1 MPKNKIEDLRNHLF
15 ETLEKLTDPDAKVD
29 MERVKS
35 IAEISQVIVNSA
47 KLEVDYM
54 RAIGKKQK
62 IETGFIP
69 TKAIEESND

>member
-29 MERVKS
+29 MDRVKS
-35 IAEISQVIVNSA
+35 IAEISQVIINSA
-47 KLEVDYM
+47 KLEVALM
-54 RAIGKKQK
+54 QVIGKNQK
-62 IETGFIP
+62 IDTGFIP

>member
-15 ETLEKLTDPDAKVD
+15 ETLEALADPDAVID

-35 IAEISQVIVNSA
+35 IAEISQVIINSA
-47 KLEVDYM
+47 KLEVALM
-54 RAIGKKQK
+54 QVIGKKQK
-62 IETGFIP
+62 IDTGFIP